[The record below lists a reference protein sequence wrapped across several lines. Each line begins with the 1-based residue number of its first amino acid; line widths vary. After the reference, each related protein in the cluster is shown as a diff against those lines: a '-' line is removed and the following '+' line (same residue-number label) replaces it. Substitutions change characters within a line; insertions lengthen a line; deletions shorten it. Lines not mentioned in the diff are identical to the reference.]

1 LKAGLAVYDTDP
13 TQPPKMLL
21 GDGEIGL
28 RSIEA
33 LNGAEFESFPS
44 WDDYTYSSS
53 ALATFGTWQD
63 GARAAGDHLS
73 YSYTKHATPL
83 YPQVG
88 CGGASDPWCR
98 NADYRYGM
106 AAALVVGGASAYGNE
121 AGYSHPTPW
130 DEEATTNRAIT
141 GLTPGYLGQ
150 PLGPAVRTT
159 RYTSG

>member
-1 LKAGLAVYDTDP
+1 PANGERANQWLVGVLVGDFAPSAPGAPTLDAIELDSTKSTAPARNTKGALENLDCDGDGLVDYCQDDVGTAQQADAYGIGYDQPLGARKAGLAVYDTDP

-63 GARAAGDHLS
+63 GAGAAGDHLS
-73 YSYTKHATPL
+73 YAYT
-83 YPQVG
+83 
-88 CGGASDPWCR
+88 
-98 NADYRYGM
+98 
-106 AAALVVGGASAYGNE
+106 
-121 AGYSHPTPW
+121 
-130 DEEATTNRAIT
+130 
-141 GLTPGYLGQ
+141 
-150 PLGPAVRTT
+150 
-159 RYTSG
+159 